1 MSEPED
7 NEQKEVWDIPVERD
21 GSEQQEVW
29 EDSEAGR
36 QIMRRVR
43 DIQEESDRANAA
55 AEREETDRADRE
67 RDKRIEAEKKLEA
80 AEAALRLREEAS
92 RKRTADEAGL
102 CDDLLEEL
110 ICPITGRLPADAV
123 MAKDGRVYERQDLML
138 WFEKTPGP
146 TVKSPVSGENM
157 SKEIVQAYQFQNTL
171 EKLVSCGTLKGEA
184 VDEWKKAKD
193 ALSRY
198 DTQMKKWFV
207 EAATGDATAM
217 MHLGFAF
224 RQGGHGA
231 EVDHAKSVEWF
242 RKGAVKGNTQSWAS
256 LGVAYMTGRGVERHP
271 SRALVFLTH
280 AASNGSEHGC
290 CAIAHALASGRHMPP
305 DYTLAKYW
313 YQKSRTA
320 TIKDA
325 IDAQKQRCEAFLA
338 EHAD

>member
-7 NEQKEVWDIPVERD
+7 N
-21 GSEQQEVW
+21 EQQEVW
-29 EDSEAGR
+29 EDSEVGR
-36 QIMRRVR
+36 QLMRRVR

-55 AEREETDRADRE
+55 AEREEMDRADRE
-67 RDKRIEAEKKLEA
+67 RNKRIEAERKLEA
-80 AEAALRLREEAS
+80 AEVLL

-123 MAKDGRVYERQDLML
+123 MAKDGRVYERQDLLL

-171 EKLVSCGTLKGEA
+171 EKLVACGTLKGEA
-184 VDEWKKAKD
+184 VDEWKKARD

-198 DTQMKKWFV
+198 DAHMKKWFV
-207 EAATGDATAM
+207 EATTGDACAM
-217 MHLGFAF
+217 MQLGFAF
-224 RQGGHGA
+224 REGRNGA
-231 EVDHAKSVEWF
+231 EQDHAKSVEWF
-242 RKGAVKGNTQSWAS
+242 RKGAVKGNVQSWAS

-271 SRALVFLTH
+271 SRALMFLTH
-280 AASNGSEHGC
+280 AGSGGSEHGC
-290 CAIAHALASGRHMPP
+290 CAVAHALASGRHAPP
-305 DYTLAKYW
+305 DITFAKYW
-313 YQKSRTA
+313 YDKSRFA
-320 TIKDA
+320 NLKDA
-325 IDAQKQRCEAFLA
+325 SDVQKQRRDAFFN